1 MKHETLE
8 KAREALE
15 RVIDPELNFD
25 IVSLGLVYDVREKNG
40 LTEIDMTLTSPA
52 CPFGPEL
59 IKRVTEEIKKING
72 VKSVKVNIVW
82 EPAWS
87 EDKID
92 PMVRALLRGGF

>member
-1 MKHETLE
+1 MKQETLE
-8 KAREALE
+8 KVREALE

-25 IVSLGLVYDVREKNG
+25 IVSLGLVYAVREKNG
-40 LTEIDMTLTSPA
+40 VVEVDMTLTSPA

-59 IKRVTEEIKKING
+59 IKRVTEEVAKIDG
-72 VKSVKVNIVW
+72 VKSVRVNIVW

-92 PMVRALLRGGF
+92 PLIRALLRGGF